1 MIYAEIWTGMVSI
14 LKVGAH
20 MVSKSKN
27 TKRKFEVESKA
38 ENNIQQ
44 IF

>member
-1 MIYAEIWTGMVSI
+1 MIYAEILAWMVSI
-14 LKVGAH
+14 LEVGAS

-27 TKRKFEVESKA
+27 TIRKFEVESKA